1 MDWSDDAI
9 VLAVRPFGEHGAVL
23 EALTRAH
30 GRHLGL
36 MRGASSRAM
45 RGALEPGNLLS
56 VQWRARMENQLGSF
70 SAEIASIRAAHFFDD
85 RLKLAGLASACA
97 MACATLPEREVHE
110 RVFLAL
116 DGLLQHMVLE
126 PSSNW
131 VASYVRFELV
141 LLEDLGFGLDL
152 ESCAVTGERENL
164 AYVSPRSGRA
174 VTAAGAGAFASRLL
188 RLPGFLLDPSA
199 PVDGELPGVGLGLT
213 SHFLE
218 RILSDTHGKGLPE
231 ARLRF
236 AQCVENVRA

>member
-9 VLAVRPFGEHGAVL
+9 VLAVRPFGEHGAIL
-23 EALTRAH
+23 EALTRTH

-36 MRGASSRAM
+36 MRGAGSRGM

-56 VQWRARMENQLGSF
+56 VQWRARMDNQLGSF
-70 SAEIASIRAAHFFDD
+70 SAEIAAARAAHFFED
-85 RLKLAGLASACA
+85 RLKLDGLAAACA

-126 PSSNW
+126 PSNAW
-131 VASYVRFELV
+131 VGSYVRFELV

-152 ESCAVTGERENL
+152 DSCAVTGERENL

-174 VTAAGAGAFASRLL
+174 VTAAGAGVFANRLL
-188 RLPGFLLDPSA
+188 RLPGFLFDPAA
-199 PVDGELPGVGLGLT
+199 PIDADALGLGLGLT
-213 SHFLE
+213 AHFLE
-218 RILSDTHGKGLPE
+218 RFLAEAHGKGLPE

-236 AQCVENVRA
+236 GQRVEKG

>member
-9 VLAVRPFGEHGAVL
+9 VLAVRPFGEHGAIL

-36 MRGASSRAM
+36 MRGAASRRV

-56 VQWRARMENQLGSF
+56 VHWRARMDDQLGSYTTEM
-70 SAEIASIRAAHFFDD
+70 AAARAAHFFDD
-85 RLKLAGLASACA
+85 GLKLDGLAAACA
-97 MACATLPEREVHE
+97 LCTALLPEREVHE

-116 DGLLQHMVLE
+116 DGVLQHMVLE
-126 PSSNW
+126 PGLAW
-131 VASYVRFELV
+131 VASLVRFEMV

-152 ESCAVTGERENL
+152 ESCAVTGAKEGL

-174 VTAAGAGAFASRLL
+174 VTAAGAGIFASRLL
-188 RLPGFLLDPSA
+188 RLPGFLFDA
-199 PVDGELPGVGLGLT
+199 EQPVDGESLSSGLILT

-218 RILSDTHGKGLPE
+218 RVLAEVHGKGLPE

-236 AQCVENVRA
+236 GLRVGKA

>member
-1 MDWSDDAI
+1 VDWNDDAI
-9 VLAVRPFGEHGAVL
+9 VLAVRPFGEHGAIL

-36 MRGASSRAM
+36 MRGAGSRGM

-56 VQWRARMENQLGSF
+56 VQWRARMDSQLGSF
-70 SAEIASIRAAHFFDD
+70 SAEIAAARAAHFFAD
-85 RLKLAGLASACA
+85 RLKLDGLAAACA
-97 MACATLPEREVHE
+97 MACATLPEREAHE

-126 PSSNW
+126 PSIAW

-174 VTAAGAGAFASRLL
+174 VTAAGAGVFANRLL
-188 RLPGFLLDPSA
+188 RLPGFLFDASA
-199 PVDGELPGVGLGLT
+199 PVDGEAVGQGLGLT
-213 SHFLE
+213 AHFLE
-218 RILSDTHGKGLPE
+218 RFLAESHAKGLPE

-236 AQCVENVRA
+236 GKRVEKA

>member
-9 VLAVRPFGEHGAVL
+9 VLAVRPFGEHGAIL

-36 MRGASSRAM
+36 MRGAASRRV

-56 VQWRARMENQLGSF
+56 VHWRARMDDQLGSYTIEM
-70 SAEIASIRAAHFFDD
+70 SAARAAHFFDD
-85 RLKLAGLASACA
+85 RLKLDGLAAACA
-97 MACATLPEREVHE
+97 LCTALLPEREVHE

-126 PSSNW
+126 PGLGW
-131 VASYVRFELV
+131 VGSLVRFEMV

-152 ESCAVTGERENL
+152 ESCAVTGAKEGL

-174 VTAAGAGAFASRLL
+174 VTAAGAGIFASRLL
-188 RLPGFLLDPSA
+188 RLPGFLFDA
-199 PVDGELPGVGLGLT
+199 AQPVDGESLSSGLILT

-218 RILSDTHGKGLPE
+218 RVLAEVHGKGLPE

-236 AQCVENVRA
+236 GLRVGKA